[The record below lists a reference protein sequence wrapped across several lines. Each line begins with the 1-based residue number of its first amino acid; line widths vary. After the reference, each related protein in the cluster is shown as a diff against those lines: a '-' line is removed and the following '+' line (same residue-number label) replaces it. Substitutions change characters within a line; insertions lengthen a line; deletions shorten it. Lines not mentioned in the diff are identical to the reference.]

1 MMGGSGENKQ
11 KNGQKNAEFKKV
23 NQKKLKM
30 GKCQT
35 IQTQTPPQAPST
47 RGDTYL
53 NHLPYWAIHCECE
66 WGGVR

>member
-1 MMGGSGENKQ
+1 MRGGSGENKQ

-47 RGDTYL
+47 RGGYPIPKNNEEVFL
-53 NHLPYWAIHCECE
+53 
-66 WGGVR
+66 GS